1 MRTRLTLFSALAALV
16 VVIGAGT
23 AAPVRAAE
31 LSNSIQQSVRAA
43 TFEVVQL
50 KPPDGDITYDRPL
63 PLELIPYQQRTD
75 KYRSI
80 GTAFAIGPN
89 RYVTAA
95 HVIDLGINSQFGPP
109 ALRDVSGKV
118 YAIDQ
123 VYKFSDARDFVVFSL
138 RDPPRGGKFL
148 AIGAKPAVNTT
159 VYAVGNALGE
169 GVIIRDGTYTSDTP
183 EELNGAWQWLR
194 FSAAA
199 SPGNSGGPLLDEH
212 GKAIGI
218 VLRKSPAENLNSA
231 LPIAELMN
239 ARDNEG
245 RLGGRFPV
253 RAIMVDASETL
264 TIDERFDLPKP
275 LAALY
280 ATAWDLS
287 VKAIWDATTKLLEH
301 NADHLFPHGA
311 GSQRLLH
318 TTERAAFPQVM
329 HEDPNKVWVA
339 GAPHVETVQLDNNG
353 FVEQTSGFVRLRAPD
368 GISLATLYGDDK
380 LYLDLLLK
388 AYTLRRVVGSD
399 SVRVTSLGKPHSSSH
414 FTDRWGRT
422 WQVRDWAIPYDDQY
436 LTTVSLPTPEGYV
449 AEFVHIGSSFLDLA
463 HRTQRL
469 VNDYVAVTLEG
480 KLSQWQDYLE
490 QKNVQPTAFDTL
502 RIEIDPERQVGV
514 HTRQYDLSVKPELVK
529 LSKDSLLFLDF
540 GFTGEGDAVRW
551 DVKRVVVSEGPHTNN
566 WIHVARRTEPP
577 PSLPDAFQSSWTKL
591 KTRSFPFNARI
602 ESENGE
608 TRISTAVTPPGSGEP
623 RVRYALEVTREGVQT
638 QESMARR
645 LELLEHSFTALGED
659 AKPGSR
665 P

>member
-1 MRTRLTLFSALAALV
+1 LRTRPTLRPALAALLLV
-16 VVIGAGT
+16 SGA
-23 AAPVRAAE
+23 AAAVPARAAE
-31 LSNSIQQSVRAA
+31 LSNGVQQSVRAA

-50 KPPDGDITYDRPL
+50 KPPDGDVTYDRPL
-63 PLELIPYQQRTD
+63 PLDLIPYQQRTD

-89 RYVTAA
+89 RFVTAA

-109 ALRDVSGKV
+109 ALRDTSGKV

-123 VYKFSDARDFVVFSL
+123 VYKFSDARDFVLFSL
-138 RDPPRGGKFL
+138 RDPPKGGKAL

-199 SPGNSGGPLLDEH
+199 SPGNSGGPLVDEH
-212 GKAIGI
+212 GRVIGI

-239 ARDNEG
+239 AKDNEG

-264 TIDERFDLPKP
+264 TINERFDLPKP
-275 LAALY
+275 LPGLFT
-280 ATAWDLS
+280 TAWDLS
-287 VKAIWDATTKLLEH
+287 VKAIWDATMKLLEH
-301 NADHLFPHGA
+301 NADHLFPRGP
-311 GSQRLLH
+311 GSERLLH
-318 TTERAAFPQVM
+318 TIERAAFPQVM
-329 HEDPNKVWVA
+329 HEDPNKVWVVA
-339 GAPHVETVQLDNNG
+339 APHVETVQLDNNG
-353 FVEQTSGFVRLRAPD
+353 FVEQTAGQVRLRAPD
-368 GISLATLYGDDK
+368 GVGLAALYGDDK

-399 SVRVTSLGKPHSSSH
+399 SVRVTSLGKPRSSSH

-449 AEFVHIGSSFLDLA
+449 AAFVRVSSGFLDIA
-463 HRTQRL
+463 HRTQKL
-469 VNDYVAVTLEG
+469 VCDYLAVTFEG
-480 KLSQWQDYLE
+480 KLSQWQDYLA
-490 QKNVQPTAFDTL
+490 QKDVQPKVFDAL
-502 RIEIDPERQVGV
+502 RIEIDPEHQVAF
-514 HTRQYDLSVKPELVK
+514 HTKQYDLAVRPELVK

-540 GFTGEGDAVRW
+540 GFTGEGDAVHW
-551 DVKRVVVSEGPHTNN
+551 DVDRVVVSEGPHTNN

-577 PSLPDAFQSSWTKL
+577 ASLPDAFQSGWK
-591 KTRSFPFNARI
+591 KIKDRSFPFNGKI
-602 ESENGE
+602 ESQNGE
-608 TRISTAVTPPGSGEP
+608 TRISAAVTPPGSGGEP
-623 RVRYALEVTREGVQT
+623 HVRYALEVTREGVQT
-638 QESMARR
+638 QESMNRR
-645 LELLEHSFTALGED
+645 LGILEHAFTALGED
-659 AKPGSR
+659 AK
-665 P
+665 